1 MAMEWARLQMEIDR
15 QLAWMLFWSL
25 IATLISAWVGYEL
38 LKAAIKNGI
47 NASNLGDRRRSMQA
61 AQPPVAPAGYRWVL
75 VKDDKPGADMRPE
88 R

>member
-1 MAMEWARLQMEIDR
+1 MDWARWQMEIDR
-15 QLAWMLFWSL
+15 QFAWMLFWWLVGSIISL
-25 IATLISAWVGYEL
+25 WVGYEI

-47 NASNLGDRRRSMQA
+47 NASSLGDRRRLTQA

-75 VKDDKPGADMRPE
+75 VKDEKSDADIRPE